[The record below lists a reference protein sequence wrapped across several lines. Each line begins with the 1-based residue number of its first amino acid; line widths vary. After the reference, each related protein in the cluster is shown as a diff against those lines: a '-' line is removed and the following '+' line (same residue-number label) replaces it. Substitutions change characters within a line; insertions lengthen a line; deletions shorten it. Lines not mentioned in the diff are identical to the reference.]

1 MTAPRLLPAVAVGFG
16 VGVVLA
22 VLAGGGVAV
31 WRAPT
36 VGVAAGLL
44 VVGLRR
50 VLVLA
55 RREWRRDAPDRRAYV
70 AAVLPLVVALL
81 LAGIATA

>member
-1 MTAPRLLPAVAVGFG
+1 MTTPRLLPAVAVGSA

-22 VLAGGGVAV
+22 VLAGGGPAA

-36 VGVAAGLL
+36 IGIAAGLL

-50 VLVLA
+50 VMVLA

-70 AAVLPLVVALL
+70 AAVLPLVLALL
-81 LAGIATA
+81 LAGVATA

>member
-1 MTAPRLLPAVAVGFG
+1 MTSPRLLPAVGVGLA

-22 VLAGGGVAV
+22 ALVGGGAAA
-31 WRAPT
+31 WRAPA

-70 AAVLPLVVALL
+70 AAVLPLAVALL
-81 LAGIATA
+81 LAGLATA